1 MQFMLIKHIIIMQL
15 VNMVQGIEVEGGG
28 EKKGKEGILVGIEG
42 ILGNEEAGNGGRLRE
57 GSVGKMEGSDGRVG
71 IVGKGGTLP

>member
-42 ILGNEEAGNGGRLRE
+42 FRL
-57 GSVGKMEGSDGRVG
+57 D
-71 IVGKGGTLP
+71 

>member
-57 GSVGKMEGSDGRVG
+57 GGVFAASEESEGTTC
-71 IVGKGGTLP
+71 IVNL

>member
-1 MQFMLIKHIIIMQL
+1 MQL